1 MSVLYTYLSSCMKNG
16 VKMDTQLTINEIY
29 NRLSDIGIVD
39 TKKEFYKDWLNRG
52 ESYFRCLKQKN
63 KQPSAD
69 TLAICSSK
77 LKHYSTL
84 LQQKNQHQY
93 TVLAKEFSAYSSQLD
108 TLIFNNSKTKWLEIM
123 EEDKERTIH

>member
-1 MSVLYTYLSSCMKNG
+1 MKNG
-16 VKMDTQLTINEIY
+16 AEMDTQLTINEIY

-39 TKKEFYKDWLNRG
+39 TKKEFYRDWLNRG

-93 TVLAKEFSAYSSQLD
+93 SVLAKEFSAYSSQLD
-108 TLIFNNSKTKWLEIM
+108 TLIFNNSKTKWLELM
-123 EEDKERTIH
+123 EEDKERTLH

>member
-1 MSVLYTYLSSCMKNG
+1 MSVKTVINETYTLLSSIG
-16 VKMDTQLTINEIY
+16 VVNSKT
-29 NRLSDIGIVD
+29 
-39 TKKEFYKDWLNRG
+39 EFYKDWLNRG
-52 ESYFRCLKQKN
+52 ESYFRCLKKKN

-93 TVLAKEFSAYSSQLD
+93 SVLAKEFSAYSSQLD
-108 TLIFNNSKTKWLEIM
+108 TLIFNNSKTKWLELM